1 MSNIQLRKKSTGY
14 YKFYDYDI
22 AYMSPDNCQPFWGV
36 FVDNEMIEGFSTL
49 REVRKYLLGQIQ
61 KTQRKNMVQMKA
73 KVELIIDNDYL
84 IRERANPRMSDYQM
98 IDYAKAELEYK
109 IREAIRHGELHSI
122 ISITWE
128 KEK

>member
-1 MSNIQLRKKSTGY
+1 
-14 YKFYDYDI
+14 
-22 AYMSPDNCQPFWGV
+22 
-36 FVDNEMIEGFSTL
+36 
-49 REVRKYLLGQIQ
+49 
-61 KTQRKNMVQMKA
+61 MVQMKA

-98 IDYAKAELEYK
+98 IDFAKAELEYK